1 MLYYTLN
8 RDILKEK
15 YYKLCGN
22 EVIHCIFSCVGLRLS
37 VRIIPHGFFTKIMA
51 GLECHMAKF
60 SVSYNGKII
69 KTYELEDAIITIGRL
84 PENKICISNMGIS
97 RRHAKLEKDGN
108 NNFTLTDF
116 SSLNGTFVNNKKVS
130 KALISRGDTIT
141 IGKYTIVFEPDEKNA
156 SAEAVIKEQPSK
168 RESFLP
174 ETALKEVPAKEQT
187 SISSEQPKEAVSSV
201 LIETNKHVVYK
212 LDKQFITLGA
222 SENDDIFVS
231 GFLVGE
237 GHVEIERKEN
247 ELWIRS
253 QKFMG
258 KFRVNGRK
266 EKNHLLQHKDR
277 IEIGSSLF
285 RYMENG

>member
-1 MLYYTLN
+1 
-8 RDILKEK
+8 
-15 YYKLCGN
+15 
-22 EVIHCIFSCVGLRLS
+22 
-37 VRIIPHGFFTKIMA
+37 
-51 GLECHMAKF
+51 MAKF

-69 KTYELEDAIITIGRL
+69 KTYELDDALITIGRL

-97 RRHAKLEKDGN
+97 RRHAKLEKDSN
-108 NNFTLTDF
+108 DNYTLSDF

-130 KALISRGDTIT
+130 KAVLAAGDVIT
-141 IGKYTIVFEPDEKNA
+141 IGKYSIVFEPGEPVDTAQEPQSKG
-156 SAEAVIKEQPSK
+156 SREQAPGTEPSSPTMDAK
-168 RESFLP
+168 DI
-174 ETALKEVPAKEQT
+174 PAKEQT
-187 SISSEQPKEAVSSV
+187 SPASDHLADGAALSSV

-237 GHVEIERKEN
+237 GHVEIERKGN
-247 ELWIRS
+247 EVWIRS

-266 EKNHLLQHKDR
+266 KSSHLLHHKDR

>member
-1 MLYYTLN
+1 
-8 RDILKEK
+8 
-15 YYKLCGN
+15 
-22 EVIHCIFSCVGLRLS
+22 
-37 VRIIPHGFFTKIMA
+37 
-51 GLECHMAKF
+51 
-60 SVSYNGKII
+60 
-69 KTYELEDAIITIGRL
+69 
-84 PENKICISNMGIS
+84 
-97 RRHAKLEKDGN
+97 
-108 NNFTLTDF
+108 
-116 SSLNGTFVNNKKVS
+116 
-130 KALISRGDTIT
+130 
-141 IGKYTIVFEPDEKNA
+141 
-156 SAEAVIKEQPSK
+156 
-168 RESFLP
+168 
-174 ETALKEVPAKEQT
+174 
-187 SISSEQPKEAVSSV
+187 V

-212 LDKQFITLGA
+212 LDKTFITLGA

-266 EKNHLLQHKDR
+266 EKNHLLRHKDR

>member
-1 MLYYTLN
+1 
-8 RDILKEK
+8 
-15 YYKLCGN
+15 
-22 EVIHCIFSCVGLRLS
+22 
-37 VRIIPHGFFTKIMA
+37 
-51 GLECHMAKF
+51 MAKF
-60 SVSYNGKII
+60 SVSYNNKII
-69 KTYELEDAIITIGRL
+69 KSYELEGSIITIGRL

-97 RRHAKLEKDGN
+97 RRHAKLEKDSS

-116 SSLNGTFVNNKKVS
+116 NSLNGTFVNNKKVS
-130 KALISRGDTIT
+130 KAVLSGGDTIT
-141 IGKYTIVFEPDEKNA
+141 IGKYTIIFEPDVKSA
-156 SAEAVIKEQPSK
+156 PAEALITEPSTEQHETPQENEIKEV
-168 RESFLP
+168 
-174 ETALKEVPAKEQT
+174 TAKEKT
-187 SISSEQPKEAVSSV
+187 SISQEQPKDAVAGAAGGGSAVSSV

-212 LDKQFITLGA
+212 LDKPFITLGA

-266 EKNHLLQHKDR
+266 EKNHLLRHKDR

>member
-1 MLYYTLN
+1 
-8 RDILKEK
+8 
-15 YYKLCGN
+15 
-22 EVIHCIFSCVGLRLS
+22 
-37 VRIIPHGFFTKIMA
+37 
-51 GLECHMAKF
+51 MAKF
-60 SVSYNGKII
+60 SVSYNNKII
-69 KTYELEDAIITIGRL
+69 KTYELEDAVITIGRL

-97 RRHAKLEKDGN
+97 RRHAKLEKDSS

-130 KALISRGDTIT
+130 KTVVSRGDTIT
-141 IGKYTIVFEPDEKNA
+141 IGKYTIIFEPDDKSGLDEKSA
-156 SAEAVIKEQPSK
+156 TAEALIKGPSTDGPAENEIKEV
-168 RESFLP
+168 
-174 ETALKEVPAKEQT
+174 TAKEQT
-187 SISSEQPKEAVSSV
+187 SVSPEQPKDGATAAGAVSSV

-212 LDKQFITLGA
+212 LDKPFITLGA

-231 GFLVGE
+231 GFMVGE

-266 EKNHLLQHKDR
+266 EKNHLLRHKDR

>member
-1 MLYYTLN
+1 
-8 RDILKEK
+8 
-15 YYKLCGN
+15 
-22 EVIHCIFSCVGLRLS
+22 
-37 VRIIPHGFFTKIMA
+37 
-51 GLECHMAKF
+51 MAKF
-60 SVSYNGKII
+60 SVSYNNKII
-69 KTYELEDAIITIGRL
+69 KTYELDDTVITIGRL

-97 RRHAKLEKDGN
+97 RRHAKLEKDSG

-130 KALISRGDTIT
+130 KAVLSRGDTIT
-141 IGKYTIVFEPDEKNA
+141 IGKYTIVFESDEK
-156 SAEAVIKEQPSK
+156 SAHSAPAG
-168 RESFLP
+168 P
-174 ETALKEVPAKEQT
+174 ALKEQLNGPRETSLENEAKELTAKEQT
-187 SISSEQPKEAVSSV
+187 SVSPEQPKDAVAGAVSSV

-212 LDKQFITLGA
+212 LDKPFITLGA

-247 ELWIRS
+247 EWWIQS

-258 KFRVNGRK
+258 KFRVNGRR

>member
-1 MLYYTLN
+1 
-8 RDILKEK
+8 
-15 YYKLCGN
+15 
-22 EVIHCIFSCVGLRLS
+22 
-37 VRIIPHGFFTKIMA
+37 
-51 GLECHMAKF
+51 MAKF
-60 SVSYNGKII
+60 SVSYNNKII
-69 KTYELEDAIITIGRL
+69 KIYELDDSIITIGRL

-97 RRHAKLEKDGN
+97 RRHAKLEKDSN
-108 NNFTLTDF
+108 NTYTLTDF
-116 SSLNGTFVNNKKVS
+116 NSLNGTLINNKKVS
-130 KALISRGDTIT
+130 KAALSPGDTIT
-141 IGKYTIVFEPDEKNA
+141 IGKYTIVFDPDDK
-156 SAEAVIKEQPSK
+156 SALDVKIPSDAKSSLDAKSAPIEAPIKEPSI
-168 RESFLP
+168 ETH
-174 ETALKEVPAKEQT
+174 ETAWEIEGKEAPKKEHTFVSQ
-187 SISSEQPKEAVSSV
+187 EQPNRTAPATVSSV

-247 ELWIRS
+247 EMWVRS
-253 QKFMG
+253 QKFIG

-266 EKNHLLQHKDR
+266 EKNHLLRHKDR

>member
-1 MLYYTLN
+1 
-8 RDILKEK
+8 
-15 YYKLCGN
+15 
-22 EVIHCIFSCVGLRLS
+22 
-37 VRIIPHGFFTKIMA
+37 
-51 GLECHMAKF
+51 MAKF
-60 SVSYNGKII
+60 SVSYNNKII
-69 KTYELEDAIITIGRL
+69 KTYELEDAVITIGRL

-97 RRHAKLEKDGN
+97 RRHARLEKDSGN
-108 NNFTLTDF
+108 NFMLTDF

-130 KALISRGDTIT
+130 KAVLARGDTIT
-141 IGKYTIVFEPDEKNA
+141 IGKYAILFEPDEKSA
-156 SAEAVIKEQPSK
+156 SAEAALNEQSIGREAPSA
-168 RESFLP
+168 EN
-174 ETALKEVPAKEQT
+174 ALKEVSAKEQT
-187 SISSEQPKEAVSSV
+187 SISPEQPKDAVAGAGPVSSV

-212 LDKQFITLGA
+212 LDKPFITLGA

-237 GHVEIERKEN
+237 GHVEIERKEH

-266 EKNHLLQHKDR
+266 QKNHLLRHKDR